1 MGTGVNNRT
10 MGIGV
15 NNRIMGI
22 GVNNRTMGAINRT
35 MGIDRME

>member
-1 MGTGVNNRT
+1 MGIGVNNRI

>member
-1 MGTGVNNRT
+1 MGIGGNNRT
-10 MGIGV
+10 MGIGG
-15 NNRIMGI
+15 NNRTMGM

>member
-1 MGTGVNNRT
+1 MGIGGNNRT
-10 MGIGV
+10 
-15 NNRIMGI
+15 MGI

>member
-10 MGIGV
+10 MGNGV
-15 NNRIMGI
+15 NNRTMGI

>member
-1 MGTGVNNRT
+1 

>member
-1 MGTGVNNRT
+1 MGIGGNNRT